1 MNSPLQP
8 VITLPPARPGPF
20 PGSRRALLLPYLS
33 GGAVPGAASCAMCRL
48 GLEHWAGRRHIS
60 GCRSA
65 PGIWH
70 SSSMKSGLLLLPV
83 LLALWAELSPASGQ
97 LRQDGDVCQL
107 PPEPGPC
114 LAYMPRYFYNPVTES
129 CEMFIYG
136 GCLGNGNRF
145 STKEEC
151 LRTCGQPDGDVCQLP
166 PEVGPCKA
174 YMPMYFYNPVTK
186 SCERFIY
193 GGCGGNGN
201 RFATEEECLRACEQP
216 DGDVCQLPPEVGP
229 CKAYVPSYFYNPVTK
244 SCEMFIY
251 GGCKGNGN
259 RFSTKEECL
268 RTCGQPAGD
277 VCRLPPEVGPCKARI
292 PSYFYNPVTKSC
304 ERFIY
309 GGCKGNGNRFATE
322 AECLRTCGQP
332 GKRLREIQRV
342 RSPSTLVTETFLPRS
357 LTSMITT
364 DRLHPSSARA
374 PTKEECL
381 RTCGQ
386 PAGDVCQLP
395 PDTGPCEAYMPMYFY
410 NPVTKS
416 CERFIYGGCKGNGNR
431 FSTKEECLRACG
443 QPAGD
448 VCQLPPDAG
457 PCEAHM
463 TMYFYNPVT
472 KSCETFIYG
481 GCLGNGNR
489 FETEEEC
496 LRACGQ
502 PEKPGLCPVFP
513 PDTIGICALLCSSDN
528 DCPGAQKCCSVGC
541 GQMCLAPTHV
551 RFSVGG
557 SSAPGEPGLCHGPGA
572 GAGWASPEVH
582 SPARPV
588 PCGLLAQLFAGCLSQ
603 RTVPPG
609 NMNSPLQ
616 PVITLPP
623 ARPGPF
629 PGSRRALLLPYL
641 SGGAVPGA
649 ASCAMCR
656 LGLEHWAGRWH
667 ISGCRSAPGIWHSS
681 SMKSGLLLLPVLLAL
696 WAELSPASGQLRQ
709 AKDICNLPADSGP
722 CFTYTRSYFY
732 NPASNRCEEFLYG
745 GCQGNGNRFD
755 TMYRCL
761 KTCGSSATDVCQLPK
776 VTGPCKAK
784 LPCYFYNPVTK
795 SCERFIYG
803 GCGGNGNRFATEA
816 ECLRACGQPAI
827 CKLPVEPGPCFTYVP
842 NYFYNSV
849 TKRCEEFIYGGCQ
862 GNENRFPNMDEC
874 LKICGSSDIDVC
886 QLPRDPGPCQAFVSR
901 YFYNSATKACEEFR
915 YGGCQGNE
923 NRFATK
929 EKCFQTCGRPVNEI
943 CKLPVDAGSCFS
955 YMTRYFYNSVT
966 DSCEEFIY
974 GGCEGNQNRFST
986 KNECLKTCGRSDID
1000 ICKLP
1005 MKPGPCQ
1012 AFVRRYFYNSVT
1024 KKCEKFR
1031 YGGCQGNENRFANK
1045 EECLETCVRPVNE
1058 VCKLPMDSGSCFSY
1072 QTRYFYNWF
1081 TRKCEAF
1088 TYGGCEGNGN
1098 RFASIDECLRTCGSA
1113 EKPGSCP
1120 ATTGGLCIL
1129 GCNDDDDCAG
1139 GDKCCSNGCGRTCQA
1154 PVQG

>member
-1 MNSPLQP
+1 M
-8 VITLPPARPGPF
+8 T
-20 PGSRRALLLPYLS
+20 
-33 GGAVPGAASCAMCRL
+33 
-48 GLEHWAGRRHIS
+48 
-60 GCRSA
+60 
-65 PGIWH
+65 
-70 SSSMKSGLLLLPV
+70 
-83 LLALWAELSPASGQ
+83 
-97 LRQDGDVCQL
+97 
-107 PPEPGPC
+107 
-114 LAYMPRYFYNPVTES
+114 
-129 CEMFIYG
+129 
-136 GCLGNGNRF
+136 
-145 STKEEC
+145 
-151 LRTCGQPDGDVCQLP
+151 
-166 PEVGPCKA
+166 
-174 YMPMYFYNPVTK
+174 MYFYNPVTK
-186 SCERFIY
+186 SCER
-193 GGCGGNGN
+193 
-201 RFATEEECLRACEQP
+201 
-216 DGDVCQLPPEVGP
+216 
-229 CKAYVPSYFYNPVTK
+229 
-244 SCEMFIY
+244 FIY

-268 RTCGQPAGD
+268 RACGQPAGD

-322 AECLRTCGQP
+322 
-332 GKRLREIQRV
+332 V
-342 RSPSTLVTETFLPRS
+342 
-357 LTSMITT
+357 
-364 DRLHPSSARA
+364 
-374 PTKEECL
+374 ECL

-395 PDTGPCEAYMPMYFY
+395 PDAGPCEAHMTMYFY

-416 CERFIYGGCKGNGNR
+416 CETFIYGGCLGNGNR
-431 FSTKEECLRACG
+431 FETEEECLRACG

-502 PEKPGLCPVFP
+502 P
-513 PDTIGICALLCSSDN
+513 
-528 DCPGAQKCCSVGC
+528 
-541 GQMCLAPTHV
+541 
-551 RFSVGG
+551 
-557 SSAPGEPGLCHGPGA
+557 A
-572 GAGWASPEVH
+572 G
-582 SPARPV
+582 
-588 PCGLLAQLFAGCLSQ
+588 
-603 RTVPPG
+603 
-609 NMNSPLQ
+609 
-616 PVITLPP
+616 
-623 ARPGPF
+623 
-629 PGSRRALLLPYL
+629 
-641 SGGAVPGA
+641 
-649 ASCAMCR
+649 
-656 LGLEHWAGRWH
+656 
-667 ISGCRSAPGIWHSS
+667 
-681 SMKSGLLLLPVLLAL
+681 
-696 WAELSPASGQLRQ
+696 
-709 AKDICNLPADSGP
+709 
-722 CFTYTRSYFY
+722 
-732 NPASNRCEEFLYG
+732 
-745 GCQGNGNRFD
+745 
-755 TMYRCL
+755 
-761 KTCGSSATDVCQLPK
+761 DVCQLPPD
-776 VTGPCKAK
+776 TGPCEAYM
-784 LPCYFYNPVTK
+784 PMYFYNPVTK
-795 SCERFIYG
+795 SCEMFIYG
-803 GCGGNGNRFATEA
+803 GCLGNENRFSTKE

-886 QLPRDPGPCQAFVSR
+886 QLPRDPGPCQAFVSH

-1120 ATTGGLCIL
+1120 TTTGGLCIL

-1139 GDKCCSNGCGRTCQA
+1139 RDKCCSNGCGRTCQP

>member
-1 MNSPLQP
+1 M
-8 VITLPPARPGPF
+8 T
-20 PGSRRALLLPYLS
+20 
-33 GGAVPGAASCAMCRL
+33 
-48 GLEHWAGRRHIS
+48 
-60 GCRSA
+60 
-65 PGIWH
+65 
-70 SSSMKSGLLLLPV
+70 
-83 LLALWAELSPASGQ
+83 
-97 LRQDGDVCQL
+97 
-107 PPEPGPC
+107 
-114 LAYMPRYFYNPVTES
+114 
-129 CEMFIYG
+129 
-136 GCLGNGNRF
+136 
-145 STKEEC
+145 
-151 LRTCGQPDGDVCQLP
+151 
-166 PEVGPCKA
+166 
-174 YMPMYFYNPVTK
+174 MYFYNPVTK
-186 SCERFIY
+186 SCER
-193 GGCGGNGN
+193 
-201 RFATEEECLRACEQP
+201 
-216 DGDVCQLPPEVGP
+216 
-229 CKAYVPSYFYNPVTK
+229 
-244 SCEMFIY
+244 FIY

-268 RTCGQPAGD
+268 RACGQPAGD

-322 AECLRTCGQP
+322 VECLRTCGQP

-395 PDTGPCEAYMPMYFY
+395 PDAGPCEAHMTMYFY

-416 CERFIYGGCKGNGNR
+416 CETFIYGGCLGNGNR
-431 FSTKEECLRACG
+431 FETEEECLRACG

-502 PEKPGLCPVFP
+502 P
-513 PDTIGICALLCSSDN
+513 
-528 DCPGAQKCCSVGC
+528 
-541 GQMCLAPTHV
+541 
-551 RFSVGG
+551 
-557 SSAPGEPGLCHGPGA
+557 A
-572 GAGWASPEVH
+572 G
-582 SPARPV
+582 
-588 PCGLLAQLFAGCLSQ
+588 
-603 RTVPPG
+603 
-609 NMNSPLQ
+609 
-616 PVITLPP
+616 
-623 ARPGPF
+623 
-629 PGSRRALLLPYL
+629 
-641 SGGAVPGA
+641 
-649 ASCAMCR
+649 
-656 LGLEHWAGRWH
+656 
-667 ISGCRSAPGIWHSS
+667 
-681 SMKSGLLLLPVLLAL
+681 
-696 WAELSPASGQLRQ
+696 
-709 AKDICNLPADSGP
+709 
-722 CFTYTRSYFY
+722 
-732 NPASNRCEEFLYG
+732 
-745 GCQGNGNRFD
+745 
-755 TMYRCL
+755 
-761 KTCGSSATDVCQLPK
+761 DVCQLPPD
-776 VTGPCKAK
+776 TGPCEAYM
-784 LPCYFYNPVTK
+784 PMYFYNPVTK
-795 SCERFIYG
+795 SCEMFIYG
-803 GCGGNGNRFATEA
+803 GCLGNENRFSTKE

-886 QLPRDPGPCQAFVSR
+886 QLPRDPGPCQAFVSH

-1120 ATTGGLCIL
+1120 TTTGGLCIL

-1139 GDKCCSNGCGRTCQA
+1139 RDKCCSNGCGRTCQP